1 MASEKPAKKRE
12 LRELVLM
19 ALLGALLFACKM
31 ALAGVP
37 NVEPVTLLIMVYS
50 VVFGKKALWAIYLY
64 VGLEIVTWGVN
75 TWVINYFYIWAVLYL
90 LCRLLKDME
99 HPLGWAVLAGAFGMM
114 FGAMC
119 APVYIFTHDWAY
131 ALSWWVSGIPFD
143 LLHAC
148 SNFAMALVLFAPCRK
163 VLTTM
168 KNSVR
173 PL

>member
-1 MASEKPAKKRE
+1 
-12 LRELVLM
+12 M

-64 VGLEIVTWGVN
+64 VGLEIVMWGVN
-75 TWVINYFYIWAVLYL
+75 TWVINYFYIWAILYL
-90 LCRLLKDME
+90 LSRLLKDME
-99 HPLGWAVLAGAFGMM
+99 HPLGWAVLAGGFGLL

-143 LLHAC
+143 LLHGC
-148 SNFAMALVLFAPCRK
+148 SNFAMALVLFVPCRK

-168 KNSVR
+168 KKSVR

>member
-64 VGLEIVTWGVN
+64 IGLEVVTWGVHV
-75 TWVINYFYIWAVLYL
+75 WVINYLYIWAILYL
-90 LCRLLKDME
+90 LSRMLKDMRN
-99 HPLGWAVLAGAFGMM
+99 PLGWGLLAGAFGLF

-119 APVYIFTHDWAY
+119 APVYIFTNGWAY
-131 ALSWWVSGIPFD
+131 ALSWWVSGVPFD
-143 LLHAC
+143 LLHGA
-148 SNFAMALVLFAPCRK
+148 SNFAMALVLFLPCHK
-163 VLTTM
+163 VLETM

-173 PL
+173 PI